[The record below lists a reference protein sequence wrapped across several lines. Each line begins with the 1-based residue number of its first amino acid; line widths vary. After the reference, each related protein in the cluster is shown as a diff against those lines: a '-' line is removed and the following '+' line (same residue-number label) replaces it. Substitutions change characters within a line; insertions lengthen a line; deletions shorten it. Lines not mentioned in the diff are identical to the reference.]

1 MADAAAPQNSISAGT
16 SMWMS
21 VKVKY
26 VCRRVLKDTTQGS
39 QKQQQAIKRTMR
51 EKAKEGENGKRKK
64 TRKREKMKIM
74 CLHYSASQRNPTG
87 ILSSPTLTTDC
98 E

>member
-1 MADAAAPQNSISAGT
+1 MADAAAPQNSISTGT
-16 SMWMS
+16 SMRMS

-26 VCRRVLKDTTQGS
+26 ARRRVLKDATQGS
-39 QKQQQAIKRTMR
+39 QKQQQAMKRTMR
-51 EKAKEGENGKRKK
+51 GEKREREREKKKQEGER
-64 TRKREKMKIM
+64 KMKIM
-74 CLHYSASQRNPTG
+74 CLYYSASRHHPTG

>member
-1 MADAAAPQNSISAGT
+1 MADAAAPQNSISART
-16 SMWMS
+16 SMRMS

-26 VCRRVLKDTTQGS
+26 ARRRVLKDATQGS
-39 QKQQQAIKRTMR
+39 QKQQQEMKRTMR
-51 EKAKEGENGKRKK
+51 EKSETGRDRERERGK
-64 TRKREKMKIM
+64 KMKIM
-74 CLHYSASQRNPTG
+74 CLYCSASLHNPTG